1 MVIQRPQG
9 EIPPL
14 AINNTKEASGIA
26 QRFSVTI
33 REPQM
38 KIMPPSKDIMKESD
52 GFSRGQDMSE
62 AGPRMTISSHV
73 IQDGHEKT
81 RGAQWRGMAKQ
92 RTQSKVLPLLNIGIE
107 RWRKHSGDRMMYRG
121 VQALQ
126 HHRIEHIQY
135 PGNYLATLM
144 V

>member
-1 MVIQRPQG
+1 MCVGSETPILSHVIRTILEMTCETQRRRMVIQRPQG

-62 AGPRMTISSHV
+62 SGPRMTISSHV
-73 IQDGHEKT
+73 IQI
-81 RGAQWRGMAKQ
+81 A
-92 RTQSKVLPLLNIGIE
+92 
-107 RWRKHSGDRMMYRG
+107 
-121 VQALQ
+121 
-126 HHRIEHIQY
+126 
-135 PGNYLATLM
+135 
-144 V
+144 